1 MLSFYEKNIIMFNK
15 QSPIYI
21 YIHIYYTRIYIR
33 NFITNKDFVTYHKL
47 KDFFFFERR
56 TKQNKQNI
64 LCCCCE
70 IPTLCPAELQEANER

>member
-47 KDFFFFERR
+47 KDFFFFLKEGP
-56 TKQNKQNI
+56 NKTNRIFFVVAVKYQHCVLLNYRK
-64 LCCCCE
+64 LM
-70 IPTLCPAELQEANER
+70 

>member
-47 KDFFFFERR
+47 KDFFFF
-56 TKQNKQNI
+56 
-64 LCCCCE
+64 
-70 IPTLCPAELQEANER
+70 